1 VDRWCE
7 IESRAAA
14 AIAELCPS
22 ADQCE
27 ITLSEA
33 EDVQKYEALLTE
45 VGSLAGSLA
54 LPNATTVVESPT
66 QFLGRQLAYA
76 WESLRAALDF
86 TFRGFKI
93 LFGDIKE
100 VGTMLQN
107 LVVRQRGLISKDQEL
122 LRRTIVDIV
131 MLVPYTIIMVIPLS
145 PPGHVFA
152 FSLLNKCFPTAVP
165 SPFTSQRQDV
175 YEIYTRIAADA
186 AANSEASASGPWE
199 PLTASGR
206 SIRNALANGVTLGA
220 RGLATVARMLIGR
233 LHFASRSTRGADAS
247 AEASAEGSPPA
258 TAAGAS
264 AATKATATKASSTEP
279 TLDAKASST
288 EADAAEGSA
297 ESLEVRSAWA
307 RAGRALRG
315 VVRRGRSGGDQ
326 PGGDQPDLVTT

>member
-1 VDRWCE
+1 
-7 IESRAAA
+7 
-14 AIAELCPS
+14 
-22 ADQCE
+22 
-27 ITLSEA
+27 
-33 EDVQKYEALLTE
+33 
-45 VGSLAGSLA
+45 
-54 LPNATTVVESPT
+54 
-66 QFLGRQLAYA
+66 
-76 WESLRAALDF
+76 
-86 TFRGFKI
+86 
-93 LFGDIKE
+93 
-100 VGTMLQN
+100 MLQN
-107 LVVRQRGLISKDQEL
+107 LLVRQRGLRSKDQEL
-122 LRRTIVDIV
+122 LRRTIVDVV

-233 LHFASRSTRGADAS
+233 LHFASRSTRGADDS
-247 AEASAEGSPPA
+247 AEARPPA

-279 TLDAKASST
+279 TLDAKASA
-288 EADAAEGSA
+288 EADAAEGSVD
-297 ESLEVRSAWA
+297 SLEARGAWA

-315 VVRRGRSGGDQ
+315 VVRRGRSGDQ